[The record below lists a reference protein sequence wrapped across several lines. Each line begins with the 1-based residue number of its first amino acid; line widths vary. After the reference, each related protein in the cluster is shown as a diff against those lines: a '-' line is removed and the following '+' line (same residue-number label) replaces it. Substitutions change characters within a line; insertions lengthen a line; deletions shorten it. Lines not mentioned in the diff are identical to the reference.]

1 MLRAKHHPW
10 SPQSQT
16 RTVLSHQ
23 LCQQCLQTGLWRRKG
38 SADCALALKP
48 LLPPPTGTAGDA
60 PGQASPL
67 VASKPDADCAV
78 TPAVPAVLANG
89 SVEAKGSADC
99 ALALKPLALKPLL
112 PPPTGAAGDA
122 PGQASPLVASKPD
135 ADCAVTPA
143 VPAVLANGSVEAKG
157 SADCALALK
166 PLLPPPTGAAGDA
179 PGQASPL
186 VASKPDTD
194 CAVTSA
200 VPAVACKR
208 VCGGEGFS

>member
-1 MLRAKHHPW
+1 MEA
-10 SPQSQT
+10 
-16 RTVLSHQ
+16 
-23 LCQQCLQTGLWRRKG
+23 KG

-48 LLPPPTGTAGDA
+48 LLPPPTGAAGDA
-60 PGQASPL
+60 PGQASLL

-99 ALALKPLALKPLL
+99 ALALKPLL
-112 PPPTGAAGDA
+112 PPPTGATGDA

-179 PGQASPL
+179 PGQASLL
-186 VASKPDTD
+186 VASKPDGGLCCHTS
-194 CAVTSA
+194 CASS
-200 VPAVACKR
+200 ACKR